1 MRSEKSTLSLIVDVL
16 RLSSGLVQKE
26 IQLAKAELGENINRA
41 GVAIGLLVGGAIL
54 AMVALNLIAGA
65 LVAALTAAGIPVV
78 WATVIVASF
87 FAVIALIMVLKAQSD
102 LKMASRAPSRTAA
115 RIRRDANALK
125 EAAYDK

>member
-16 RLSSGLVQKE
+16 RLSSGLVEKE